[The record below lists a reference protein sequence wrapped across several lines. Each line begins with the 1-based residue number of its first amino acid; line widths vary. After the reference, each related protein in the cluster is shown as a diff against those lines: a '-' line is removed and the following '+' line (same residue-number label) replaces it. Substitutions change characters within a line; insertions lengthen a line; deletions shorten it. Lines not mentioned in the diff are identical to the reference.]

1 MGSTGWQ
8 ISSSRKPK
16 QTGGKGEVEHFAA
29 KGILLISK
37 LQTRKVPNEQGA
49 SLFLT
54 NCLLFSDV
62 NSSTTN
68 KMKNTI
74 WLFGL
79 ALLLWN
85 CTAEAPPEGAAA
97 NTVAPC
103 ESYLDYDGMEDKISG
118 GARRINIS
126 TPKGDFQVWT
136 KRVGNNPTKKVLL
149 LHGGPGATHEYF
161 EVFDSYFPQ
170 EGIEYY
176 YYDQLGSHFS
186 DQPEDTSL
194 WNIPRFVE
202 EVEQV
207 RKALGLNKDNFYIL
221 GHSWGGILGI
231 EYALKYQENLKGLI
245 ISNMMSSIP
254 AYVKYAEEQLAPGLP
269 EDALAEIRELEAAG
283 KYTDARYLELVEAHY
298 YPKHVLRMP
307 LEEWPDP
314 VVRSLGN
321 LNFSIY
327 LMMQGPS
334 EFGVVGDATLKE
346 WDRTEDL
353 AKITVPTLSVGAE
366 YDTMDP
372 RFMEMMAGKLP
383 KGEYHYCPNGAHW
396 AMYDDADNYFKGVI
410 GFVNKVDAGG

>member
-1 MGSTGWQ
+1 MICSPGICQFKQPVRQSFVYTLHHLQ
-8 ISSSRKPK
+8 IK
-16 QTGGKGEVEHFAA
+16 
-29 KGILLISK
+29 
-37 LQTRKVPNEQGA
+37 
-49 SLFLT
+49 T
-54 NCLLFSDV
+54 NH
-62 NSSTTN
+62 
-68 KMKNTI
+68 KMKN
-74 WLFGL
+74 LLLLLGL
-79 ALLLWN
+79 ALLFG
-85 CTAEAPPEGAAA
+85 CSQAPA
-97 NTVAPC
+97 NESGTESSGIDY
-103 ESYLDYDGMEDKISG
+103 ESYLDYSGSEDKISG
-118 GARRINIS
+118 GARRITIN
-126 TPKGDFQVWT
+126 TPSGDFQVWT

-161 EVFDSYFPQ
+161 EVFDSYFPKA
-170 EGIEYY
+170 GIEYY

-254 AYVKYAEEQLAPGLP
+254 AYVKYAEEELAPGLP
-269 EDALAEIRELEAAG
+269 ADALAEIRELEAAG
-283 KYTDARYLELVEAHY
+283 QYTDERYLELVETHY

-307 LEEWPDP
+307 LAEWPDP
-314 VVRSLGN
+314 VIRALTNINYG
-321 LNFSIY
+321 IY

-353 AKITVPTLSVGAE
+353 AKIKVPTLSVGAE

-372 RFMEMMAGKLP
+372 EFMEMMAGKLP
-383 KGEYHYCPNGAHW
+383 NGQYHYCPEGAHW

-410 GFVNKVDAGG
+410 DFVNEVDAAE